1 VGALHTLVTSGLVG
15 AAGSARAGVGV
26 AELALRRAPSLVALG
41 ARATVATG
49 AGASRAQ
56 AVFRDDLLTLFD
68 DAAEIAWREAR
79 RARIELGERT
89 SPPDVAAAGWE
100 REPAAPAAAAAA
112 NAAPHRRHRVKA

>member
-1 VGALHTLVTSGLVG
+1 MGALHTLVTSGLVG
-15 AAGSARAGVGV
+15 AACSARAGLGV

-49 AGASRAQ
+49 TRAARAQ
-56 AVFRDDLLTLFD
+56 VVFRDDLLTLFD

-79 RARIELGERT
+79 RARIELAERT
-89 SPPDVAAAGWE
+89 TRPEGAAAG
-100 REPAAPAAAAAA
+100 RARGRPTPAAP